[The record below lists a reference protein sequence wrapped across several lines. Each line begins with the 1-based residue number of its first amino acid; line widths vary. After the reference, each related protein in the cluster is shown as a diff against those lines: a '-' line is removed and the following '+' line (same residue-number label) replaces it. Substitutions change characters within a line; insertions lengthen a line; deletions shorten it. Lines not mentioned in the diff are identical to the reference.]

1 MCKWIFIPN
10 IKLRTNRFYFLYLP
24 IPTDVYTILIK
35 LYGYSKFNSSL
46 KVSHALQTKLTE
58 ISVIRYF
65 HVTITF
71 IEKIRKRVRREK
83 NEVH

>member
-1 MCKWIFIPN
+1 MD
-10 IKLRTNRFYFLYLP
+10 FYSKHQASDEQILLP
-24 IPTDVYTILIK
+24 IFAYTYRCVGTILIK

-65 HVTITF
+65 HVTIIF